1 MQVELER
8 AKDLFIW
15 PIPATL
21 IDIQPYYAGW
31 YNWARTQCRV
41 QDLTHDETTQQHHQT
56 PSCPCHPP
64 SPYKINELWSLQK
77 AFWYGCKL
85 FIDKSCTLSNWTS
98 SLSSSRSSL
107 SHEDQVKMVNY
118 ATHDAMAVTFLIRL
132 ITEKWTF
139 KKIEER
145 KMGEMFIAFN
155 SIKLPPLRTPTS
167 SKKKIKNI
175 NVQKLSKIFKCTD
188 SDIESISSDDEIYLN
203 QLNEPVMND
212 YHLEDQIKNDNVIQ
226 DAIQNLD
233 DEHVELEIELPTADI
248 IMDENND
255 DGVESVGHHIVVAN
269 EVDNP
274 PDQQQQRH
282 RKRRSDQ
289 ARKKKN
295 QKRNNQLRFTRYKYY
310 LTRPYY
316 YKFKSRIIRKV
327 LRHHGVQFRH
337 IKKVQDRVVIGA
349 KTDQAR
355 RDYERTL
362 PYNCFN
368 KNNYE
373 RFTR

>member
-1 MQVELER
+1 
-8 AKDLFIW
+8 
-15 PIPATL
+15 
-21 IDIQPYYAGW
+21 
-31 YNWARTQCRV
+31 
-41 QDLTHDETTQQHHQT
+41 
-56 PSCPCHPP
+56 
-64 SPYKINELWSLQK
+64 
-77 AFWYGCKL
+77 
-85 FIDKSCTLSNWTS
+85 
-98 SLSSSRSSL
+98 
-107 SHEDQVKMVNY
+107 MVNY
-118 ATHDAMAVTFLIRL
+118 ATHDAMAVTFLIRP
-132 ITEKWTF
+132 ITENWTF

-145 KMGEMFIAFN
+145 KMDEMFIAFN

-167 SKKKIKNI
+167 STKKIKNI

-226 DAIQNLD
+226 DVIQNLD
-233 DEHVELEIELPTADI
+233 DEHVELEIELPTADV

-274 PDQQQQRH
+274 PKQQQRH

-337 IKKVQDRVVIGA
+337 IKKVQDLVVIGA